1 MSIIDYIF
9 FFFQNR
15 GRSLSMREVRS
26 EHLSKKLYVA
36 MSIIILSLCSL
47 SIPLMVKSYNDYIK
61 ANQALI
67 EIQALQAVAD
77 LANKIS
83 RERAP
88 ANKVM
93 SSNQQDFAK
102 HVLELKA
109 YRVNIDEQMRS
120 TQKIL
125 KKSGFSNLNLDLFS
139 QLEQALAQGRQQVD
153 QYAALPREQRNAE
166 KMDQAILKMF
176 TAWECSHDV
185 LKDVIAV
192 SEGKDT
198 AISNFYTQ
206 ILLLA
211 DLRDQ
216 AGRAASNVMAHVTFE
231 QPIPETN
238 LARSLQ
244 TRKQVMYLWELIDT
258 LQPERDK
265 TPEFKA
271 LHQAVYNEFL
281 AKGLLIVE
289 RLMNES
295 IYHRPYYLTGTQLTE
310 VIVDKFTT
318 VVDLQNYLLKY
329 SVEKATLEKRKAKN
343 VLLTTVSI
351 SLVSIIAALF
361 TMIYAQKRVFAP
373 LIQAREILLDL
384 SNSSMRSNDL
394 ESKDQSANVHSLF
407 TAIQQLKHTL
417 QQRDALEFRLK
428 NIAHLDSL
436 TGVANRYALNEYI
449 KLLENQPTQFSE
461 TCLMMMDIDYF
472 KQVNDVHGHLVGDQ
486 VIQFVAEKL
495 KDNIRTSDLL
505 VRYGGD
511 EFIVL
516 IENISM
522 ERALKIAEK
531 IRCEIYE
538 AASMDSTRSPDL
550 SVTISI
556 GVAIG
561 AASWTELLE
570 KADRALFQA
579 KEQGKNKVAS

>member
-1 MSIIDYIF
+1 
-9 FFFQNR
+9 
-15 GRSLSMREVRS
+15 MREIRS
-26 EHLSKKLYVA
+26 EYLSQKLYIA

-47 SIPLMVKSYNDYIK
+47 SIPLMVKSYRDYIK
-61 ANQALI
+61 TNQALT

-88 ANKVM
+88 ANKLM
-93 SSNQQDFAK
+93 SSNQQDFAQ
-102 HVLELKA
+102 HVLELKL
-109 YRVNIDEQMRS
+109 YRLTVDEQM
-120 TQKIL
+120 QKTLEIL
-125 KKSGFSNLNLDLFS
+125 KHSNLPNLDLSLFDR
-139 QLEQALAQGRQQVD
+139 LDEALTQGRQQVD
-153 QYAALPREQRNAE
+153 AYATLPREQRNAE
-166 KMDQAILKMF
+166 TMDQAILKMF
-176 TAWECSHDV
+176 SAWDRSHDV

-198 AISNFYTQ
+198 AVSNFYVQ

-216 AGRAASNVMAHVTFE
+216 AGRAASNVMAHVAFK

-265 TPEFKA
+265 TEEFKV

-310 VIVDKFTT
+310 AIVDKFST
-318 VVDLQNYLLKY
+318 VVELQNYLLKY
-329 SVEKATLEKRKAKN
+329 SVEKAIIEKHKAQN
-343 VLLTTVSI
+343 ILLTTVGI
-351 SLVSIIAALF
+351 SLISIFAALF
-361 TMIYAQKRVFAP
+361 TMIYARKRVFSP
-373 LIQAREILLDL
+373 LIQAREILFDL
-384 SNSSMRSNDL
+384 SHSSIRPNPMDT
-394 ESKDQSANVHSLF
+394 KDQPANVYSLF
-407 TAIQQLKHTL
+407 TAIQQLKQTL

-461 TCLMMMDIDYF
+461 TCLMVIDIDHF
-472 KQVNDVHGHLVGDQ
+472 KQVNDVYGHLMGDQ

-495 KDNIRTSDLL
+495 KENIRTSDLL

-516 IENISM
+516 IENVGM

-531 IRCEIYE
+531 IRSEIYE
-538 AASMDSTRSPDL
+538 AKSVDNVRCPDL
-550 SVTISI
+550 KVSISI

-561 AASWTELLE
+561 ATSWMALLE

>member
-1 MSIIDYIF
+1 
-9 FFFQNR
+9 
-15 GRSLSMREVRS
+15 MREIRS
-26 EHLSKKLYVA
+26 EYLSQKLYIA

-47 SIPLMVKSYNDYIK
+47 SIPLIVKSYRDYNK
-61 ANQALI
+61 TNQALT

-88 ANKVM
+88 ANKLM

-102 HVLELKA
+102 HVLELKL
-109 YRVNIDEQMRS
+109 YRLTVDEQMKK
-120 TQKIL
+120 TLEVL
-125 KKSGFSNLNLDLFS
+125 KHSNLPNLDLS
-139 QLEQALAQGRQQVD
+139 LVDRLDEALTQGRQQVD
-153 QYAALPREQRNAE
+153 AYAALPREQRNAE
-166 KMDQAILKMF
+166 TMDQAILKMF
-176 TAWECSHDV
+176 NAWDRSHDV

-198 AISNFYTQ
+198 AVSNFYVQ

-216 AGRAASNVMAHVTFE
+216 AGRAASNVMAHVAFK

-265 TPEFKA
+265 TEEFKV

-295 IYHRPYYLTGTQLTE
+295 IYHRPYYLTGTQLT
-310 VIVDKFTT
+310 VAIVDKFST
-318 VVDLQNYLLKY
+318 VVELQNYLLKY
-329 SVEKATLEKRKAKN
+329 SVEKAIIEKHKAQN
-343 VLLTTVSI
+343 ILLTTVGI
-351 SLVSIIAALF
+351 SLISIFAALF
-361 TMIYAQKRVFAP
+361 TMIYARKRVFSP
-373 LIQAREILLDL
+373 LIQAREILFDL
-384 SNSSMRSNDL
+384 SHSSIRPNPMDT
-394 ESKDQSANVHSLF
+394 KDQPANMYSLF
-407 TAIQQLKHTL
+407 TAIQQLKQTL

-461 TCLMMMDIDYF
+461 TCLMVIDIDHF
-472 KQVNDVHGHLVGDQ
+472 KQVNDVYGHLMGDQ

-495 KDNIRTSDLL
+495 KENIRTSDLL

-516 IENISM
+516 IENVGM

-531 IRCEIYE
+531 IRSEIYE
-538 AASMDSTRSPDL
+538 AKPLDNVRCPDL
-550 SVTISI
+550 KVSISI

-561 AASWTELLE
+561 ATSWMALLE

-579 KEQGKNKVAS
+579 KEQGKNKVVAYSVGEVNKSYYI

>member
-1 MSIIDYIF
+1 
-9 FFFQNR
+9 
-15 GRSLSMREVRS
+15 MREIRS
-26 EHLSKKLYVA
+26 EYLSQKLYIA

-47 SIPLMVKSYNDYIK
+47 SIPLMVKSYRDYIK
-61 ANQALI
+61 TNQALT

-88 ANKVM
+88 ANKLM

-102 HVLELKA
+102 HVLELKL
-109 YRVNIDEQMRS
+109 YRLTVDEQMKK
-120 TQKIL
+120 TLEVL
-125 KKSGFSNLNLDLFS
+125 KHSNLPNLDLSLFDR
-139 QLEQALAQGRQQVD
+139 LDEALTQGRQQVD
-153 QYAALPREQRNAE
+153 AYAALPREQRNAE
-166 KMDQAILKMF
+166 TMDQAILKMF
-176 TAWECSHDV
+176 NAWDRSHDV

-198 AISNFYTQ
+198 AVSNFYVQ

-216 AGRAASNVMAHVTFE
+216 AGRAASNVMAHVAFK

-244 TRKQVMYLWELIDT
+244 TRRQVMYLWELIDT

-265 TPEFKA
+265 TEEFKV

-310 VIVDKFTT
+310 AIVDKFST
-318 VVDLQNYLLKY
+318 VVELQNYLLKY
-329 SVEKATLEKRKAKN
+329 SVEKAIIEKHKAQN
-343 VLLTTVSI
+343 ILLTTVGI
-351 SLVSIIAALF
+351 SLISIFAALF
-361 TMIYAQKRVFAP
+361 TMIYARKRVFSP
-373 LIQAREILLDL
+373 LIQAREILFDL
-384 SNSSMRSNDL
+384 SHSSIRPNPMDT
-394 ESKDQSANVHSLF
+394 KDQPANVYSLF
-407 TAIQQLKHTL
+407 TAIQQLKQTL

-461 TCLMMMDIDYF
+461 TCLMVIDIDHF
-472 KQVNDVHGHLVGDQ
+472 KQVNDVYGHLMGDQ

-495 KDNIRTSDLL
+495 KENIRTSDLL

-516 IENISM
+516 IENVGM

-531 IRCEIYE
+531 IRSEIYE
-538 AASMDSTRSPDL
+538 AKSVDSVRCPDL
-550 SVTISI
+550 KVSISI

-561 AASWTELLE
+561 ATSWMALLE

>member
-1 MSIIDYIF
+1 
-9 FFFQNR
+9 
-15 GRSLSMREVRS
+15 MREIRS
-26 EHLSKKLYVA
+26 EYLSQKLYIA

-47 SIPLMVKSYNDYIK
+47 SIPLIVKSYRDYNK
-61 ANQALI
+61 TNQALT

-88 ANKVM
+88 ANKLM

-102 HVLELKA
+102 HVLELKL
-109 YRVNIDEQMRS
+109 YRLTVDEQMKK
-120 TQKIL
+120 TLEVL
-125 KKSGFSNLNLDLFS
+125 KHSNLPNLDLS
-139 QLEQALAQGRQQVD
+139 LVDRLNEALTQGRQQVD
-153 QYAALPREQRNAE
+153 AYAALPREQRNAE
-166 KMDQAILKMF
+166 TMDQAILKMF
-176 TAWECSHDV
+176 SAWDRSHVALTDV
-185 LKDVIAV
+185 SAV

-198 AISNFYTQ
+198 AVSNFYVQ

-216 AGRAASNVMAHVTFE
+216 AGRAASNVMAHVAFK

-244 TRKQVMYLWELIDT
+244 TRRQVMYLWELIDT
-258 LQPERDK
+258 LQPEPDK
-265 TPEFKA
+265 TEEFKV

-310 VIVDKFTT
+310 AIVDKFST
-318 VVDLQNYLLKY
+318 VVELQNYLLKY
-329 SVEKATLEKRKAKN
+329 SVEKAIIEKHKAQN
-343 VLLTTVSI
+343 ILLTTVGI
-351 SLVSIIAALF
+351 SLISIFAALF
-361 TMIYAQKRVFAP
+361 TMIYARKRVFGP
-373 LIQAREILLDL
+373 LIQAREILFDL
-384 SNSSMRSNDL
+384 SHSSLRPNPMDT
-394 ESKDQSANVHSLF
+394 KDQPANVYSLF
-407 TAIQQLKHTL
+407 TAIQQLKQTL

-461 TCLMMMDIDYF
+461 TCLMVIDIDHF
-472 KQVNDVHGHLVGDQ
+472 KQVNDVYGHLMGDQ

-495 KDNIRTSDLL
+495 KENIRTSDLL

-516 IENISM
+516 IENVGM

-531 IRCEIYE
+531 IRSEIYE
-538 AASMDSTRSPDL
+538 AKSVDNVRCPDL
-550 SVTISI
+550 KVSISI

-561 AASWTELLE
+561 ATSWMALLE

>member
-1 MSIIDYIF
+1 
-9 FFFQNR
+9 
-15 GRSLSMREVRS
+15 MREIRS
-26 EHLSKKLYVA
+26 EYLSQKLYIA

-47 SIPLMVKSYNDYIK
+47 SIPLMVKSYRDYIK
-61 ANQALI
+61 TNQALT

-88 ANKVM
+88 ANKLM
-93 SSNQQDFAK
+93 SSNQQDFAQ
-102 HVLELKA
+102 HVLELKL
-109 YRVNIDEQMRS
+109 YRLTVDEQM
-120 TQKIL
+120 QKTLEVL
-125 KKSGFSNLNLDLFS
+125 KHSNLPNLDLSLFDR
-139 QLEQALAQGRQQVD
+139 LDEALTQGRQQVD
-153 QYAALPREQRNAE
+153 AYAALPREQRNAE
-166 KMDQAILKMF
+166 TMDQAILKMF
-176 TAWECSHDV
+176 NAWDRSHDI

-198 AISNFYTQ
+198 AVSNFYVQ

-216 AGRAASNVMAHVTFE
+216 AGRAASNVMAHVAFK

-265 TPEFKA
+265 TEEFKV

-310 VIVDKFTT
+310 AIVDKFST
-318 VVDLQNYLLKY
+318 VVELQNYLLKY
-329 SVEKATLEKRKAKN
+329 SVEKAIIEKHKAQN
-343 VLLTTVSI
+343 ILLTTVGI
-351 SLVSIIAALF
+351 SLISIFAALF
-361 TMIYAQKRVFAP
+361 TMIYARKRVFSP
-373 LIQAREILLDL
+373 LIQAREILFDL
-384 SNSSMRSNDL
+384 SHSSLRPNPMDT
-394 ESKDQSANVHSLF
+394 KDQPANVYSLF
-407 TAIQQLKHTL
+407 TAIQQLKQTL

-461 TCLMMMDIDYF
+461 TCLMVIDIDHF
-472 KQVNDVHGHLVGDQ
+472 KQVNDVYGHLMGDQ

-495 KDNIRTSDLL
+495 KENIRTSDLL

-516 IENISM
+516 IENVGM

-531 IRCEIYE
+531 IRSEIYE
-538 AASMDSTRSPDL
+538 AKSVDNVRCPDL
-550 SVTISI
+550 KVSISI

-561 AASWTELLE
+561 ATSWMALLE

-579 KEQGKNKVAS
+579 KEQGKNKVVAYSVDEVNESYYI

>member
-1 MSIIDYIF
+1 
-9 FFFQNR
+9 
-15 GRSLSMREVRS
+15 MREIRS
-26 EHLSKKLYVA
+26 EYLSQKLYIA

-47 SIPLMVKSYNDYIK
+47 SIPLMVKSYRDYIK
-61 ANQALI
+61 TNQALT

-88 ANKVM
+88 ANKLM

-102 HVLELKA
+102 HVLELKL
-109 YRVNIDEQMRS
+109 YRLTVDEQMKK
-120 TQKIL
+120 TLEVL
-125 KKSGFSNLNLDLFS
+125 KHSNLPNLDLSLFDR
-139 QLEQALAQGRQQVD
+139 LDEALTQGRQQVD
-153 QYAALPREQRNAE
+153 AYAALPREQRNAE
-166 KMDQAILKMF
+166 TMDQAILKMF
-176 TAWECSHDV
+176 NAWEHSHDV
-185 LKDVIAV
+185 LKDVTAV

-198 AISNFYTQ
+198 AVSNFYVQ

-216 AGRAASNVMAHVTFE
+216 AGRAASNVMAHVAFK

-265 TPEFKA
+265 TEEFKV

-310 VIVDKFTT
+310 AIVDKFST
-318 VVDLQNYLLKY
+318 VVELQNYLLKY
-329 SVEKATLEKRKAKN
+329 SVEKAIIEKHKAQN
-343 VLLTTVSI
+343 ILLTTVGI
-351 SLVSIIAALF
+351 SLISIFAALF
-361 TMIYAQKRVFAP
+361 TMIYARKRVFSP
-373 LIQAREILLDL
+373 LIQAREILFDL
-384 SNSSMRSNDL
+384 SHSSIRPNPMDT
-394 ESKDQSANVHSLF
+394 KDQPANMYSLF
-407 TAIQQLKHTL
+407 TAIQQLKQTL

-461 TCLMMMDIDYF
+461 TCLMVIDIDHF
-472 KQVNDVHGHLVGDQ
+472 KQVNDVYGHLMGDQ
-486 VIQFVAEKL
+486 VIQFAAEKL
-495 KDNIRTSDLL
+495 KENIRTSDLL

-516 IENISM
+516 IENVGM

-531 IRCEIYE
+531 IRSEIYE
-538 AASMDSTRSPDL
+538 AKSVDNVRCPDL
-550 SVTISI
+550 KVSISI

-561 AASWTELLE
+561 ATSWMALLE

>member
-1 MSIIDYIF
+1 M
-9 FFFQNR
+9 
-15 GRSLSMREVRS
+15 
-26 EHLSKKLYVA
+26 
-36 MSIIILSLCSL
+36 CSL
-47 SIPLMVKSYNDYIK
+47 SIPLIVKSYRDYNK
-61 ANQALI
+61 TNQALT

-88 ANKVM
+88 ANKLM

-102 HVLELKA
+102 HVLELKL
-109 YRVNIDEQMRS
+109 YRLTVDEQM
-120 TQKIL
+120 QKTLEVL
-125 KKSGFSNLNLDLFS
+125 KHSNLPNLDLSLFDR
-139 QLEQALAQGRQQVD
+139 LDEALMQGRQQVD
-153 QYAALPREQRNAE
+153 AYAALPREQRNAE
-166 KMDQAILKMF
+166 TMDQAILKMF
-176 TAWECSHDV
+176 SAWDRSHDV

-198 AISNFYTQ
+198 AVSNFYVQ

-216 AGRAASNVMAHVTFE
+216 AGRAASNVMAHVAFK

-238 LARSLQ
+238 LALSLQ

-265 TPEFKA
+265 TEEFKV

-281 AKGLLIVE
+281 AKGLLIIE

-310 VIVDKFTT
+310 AIVDKFST
-318 VVDLQNYLLKY
+318 VVELQNYLLKY
-329 SVEKATLEKRKAKN
+329 SVEKAIIEKHKAQN
-343 VLLTTVSI
+343 ILLTTVGI
-351 SLVSIIAALF
+351 SLISIFAALF
-361 TMIYAQKRVFAP
+361 TMIYARKRVFSP
-373 LIQAREILLDL
+373 LIQAREILFDL
-384 SNSSMRSNDL
+384 SHSSIRPNPMDT
-394 ESKDQSANVHSLF
+394 KDQPANVYSLF
-407 TAIQQLKHTL
+407 TAIQQLKQTL

-461 TCLMMMDIDYF
+461 TCLMVIDIDHF
-472 KQVNDVHGHLVGDQ
+472 KQVNDVYGHLMGDQ

-495 KDNIRTSDLL
+495 KENIRTSDLL

-516 IENISM
+516 IENVGM

-531 IRCEIYE
+531 IRSEIYE
-538 AASMDSTRSPDL
+538 AKSVDNVRCPDL
-550 SVTISI
+550 KVSISI

-561 AASWTELLE
+561 ATSWMALLE

>member
-1 MSIIDYIF
+1 
-9 FFFQNR
+9 
-15 GRSLSMREVRS
+15 MREIRS
-26 EHLSKKLYVA
+26 EYLSQKLYIA

-47 SIPLMVKSYNDYIK
+47 SIPLIVKSYRDYNK
-61 ANQALI
+61 TNQALT

-88 ANKVM
+88 ANKLM

-102 HVLELKA
+102 HVLELKL
-109 YRVNIDEQMRS
+109 YRLTVDEQMKK
-120 TQKIL
+120 TLEVL
-125 KKSGFSNLNLDLFS
+125 KHSNLPNLDLS
-139 QLEQALAQGRQQVD
+139 LVDRLDEALTQGRQQVD
-153 QYAALPREQRNAE
+153 AYAALPREQRNAE
-166 KMDQAILKMF
+166 TMDQAILKMF
-176 TAWECSHDV
+176 SAWDRSHDV

-198 AISNFYTQ
+198 AVSNFYVQ

-216 AGRAASNVMAHVTFE
+216 AGRAASNVMAHVAFK

-265 TPEFKA
+265 TEEFKV

-310 VIVDKFTT
+310 AIVDKFST
-318 VVDLQNYLLKY
+318 VVELQNYLLKY
-329 SVEKATLEKRKAKN
+329 SVEKAIIEKHKAQN
-343 VLLTTVSI
+343 ILLTTVGI
-351 SLVSIIAALF
+351 SLISIFAALF
-361 TMIYAQKRVFAP
+361 TMIYARKRVFSP
-373 LIQAREILLDL
+373 LIQAREILFDL
-384 SNSSMRSNDL
+384 SHSSLRPNPMDT
-394 ESKDQSANVHSLF
+394 KDQPANVYSLF
-407 TAIQQLKHTL
+407 AAIQQLKQTL

-461 TCLMMMDIDYF
+461 TCLMVIDIDHF
-472 KQVNDVHGHLVGDQ
+472 KQVNDVYGHLMGDQ

-495 KDNIRTSDLL
+495 KENIRTSDLL

>member
-1 MSIIDYIF
+1 
-9 FFFQNR
+9 
-15 GRSLSMREVRS
+15 MREIRS
-26 EHLSKKLYVA
+26 EYLSQKLYIA

-47 SIPLMVKSYNDYIK
+47 SIPLIVKSYRDYNK
-61 ANQALI
+61 TNQALT

-88 ANKVM
+88 ANKLM

-102 HVLELKA
+102 HVLELKL
-109 YRVNIDEQMRS
+109 YRLTVDEQMKK
-120 TQKIL
+120 TLEVL
-125 KKSGFSNLNLDLFS
+125 KHSNLPNLDLS
-139 QLEQALAQGRQQVD
+139 LVDRLDEALTQGRQQVD
-153 QYAALPREQRNAE
+153 AYAALPREQRNAE
-166 KMDQAILKMF
+166 TMDQAILKMF
-176 TAWECSHDV
+176 NAWDRSHDV

-198 AISNFYTQ
+198 AVSNFYVQ

-216 AGRAASNVMAHVTFE
+216 AGRAASNVMAHVAFK

-244 TRKQVMYLWELIDT
+244 TRRQVMYLWELIDT
-258 LQPERDK
+258 LQPEPDK
-265 TPEFKA
+265 TEEFKV

-310 VIVDKFTT
+310 AIVDKFST
-318 VVDLQNYLLKY
+318 VVELQNYLLKY
-329 SVEKATLEKRKAKN
+329 SVEKAIIEKHKAQN
-343 VLLTTVSI
+343 ILLTTVGI
-351 SLVSIIAALF
+351 SLISIFAALF
-361 TMIYAQKRVFAP
+361 TMIYARKRVFGP
-373 LIQAREILLDL
+373 LIQAREILFDL
-384 SNSSMRSNDL
+384 SHSSLRPNPMDT
-394 ESKDQSANVHSLF
+394 KDQPANMYSLF
-407 TAIQQLKHTL
+407 TAIQQLKQTL

-461 TCLMMMDIDYF
+461 TCLMVIDIDHF
-472 KQVNDVHGHLVGDQ
+472 KQVNDVYGHLMGDQ

-495 KDNIRTSDLL
+495 KENIRTSDLL

-516 IENISM
+516 IENVGM

-531 IRCEIYE
+531 IRAEIYE
-538 AASMDSTRSPDL
+538 AKSVDNVRCPDL
-550 SVTISI
+550 KVSISI

-561 AASWTELLE
+561 ATSWMALLE

>member
-1 MSIIDYIF
+1 
-9 FFFQNR
+9 
-15 GRSLSMREVRS
+15 MREIRS
-26 EHLSKKLYVA
+26 EYLSQKLYIA

-47 SIPLMVKSYNDYIK
+47 SIPLIVKSYRDYNK
-61 ANQALI
+61 TNQALT

-88 ANKVM
+88 ANKLM

-102 HVLELKA
+102 HVLELKL
-109 YRVNIDEQMRS
+109 YRLTVDEQMKK
-120 TQKIL
+120 TLEVL
-125 KKSGFSNLNLDLFS
+125 KHSNLPNLDLSLFDR
-139 QLEQALAQGRQQVD
+139 LDEALMQGRQQVD
-153 QYAALPREQRNAE
+153 AYAALPREQRNAE
-166 KMDQAILKMF
+166 KMDQAILEMF
-176 TAWECSHDV
+176 NAWEHSHDV

-198 AISNFYTQ
+198 AVSNFYVQ

-216 AGRAASNVMAHVTFE
+216 AGRAASNVMAHVAFK

-265 TPEFKA
+265 TEEFKV

-310 VIVDKFTT
+310 AIVDKFST
-318 VVDLQNYLLKY
+318 VVELQNYLLKY
-329 SVEKATLEKRKAKN
+329 SVEKAIIEKHKAQN
-343 VLLTTVSI
+343 ILLTTVGI
-351 SLVSIIAALF
+351 SLISIFAALF
-361 TMIYAQKRVFAP
+361 TMIYARKRVFSP
-373 LIQAREILLDL
+373 LIQAREILFDL
-384 SNSSMRSNDL
+384 SHSSIRPNPMDT
-394 ESKDQSANVHSLF
+394 KDQPANVYSLF
-407 TAIQQLKHTL
+407 TAIQQLKQTL

-461 TCLMMMDIDYF
+461 TCLMVIDIDHF
-472 KQVNDVHGHLVGDQ
+472 KQVNDVYGHLMGDQ

-495 KDNIRTSDLL
+495 KENIRTSDLL

-516 IENISM
+516 IENVGM

-531 IRCEIYE
+531 IRSEIYE
-538 AASMDSTRSPDL
+538 AKSVDNVRCPDL
-550 SVTISI
+550 KVSISI

-561 AASWTELLE
+561 ATSWMALLE

>member
-1 MSIIDYIF
+1 
-9 FFFQNR
+9 
-15 GRSLSMREVRS
+15 MREIRS
-26 EHLSKKLYVA
+26 EYLSQKLYIA

-47 SIPLMVKSYNDYIK
+47 SIPLIVKSYRDYNK
-61 ANQALI
+61 TNQALI

-88 ANKVM
+88 ANKLM

-102 HVLELKA
+102 HVLELKL
-109 YRVNIDEQMRS
+109 YRLTVDEQI
-120 TQKIL
+120 QKTLAVL
-125 KKSGFSNLNLDLFS
+125 KHSNLPNLDLSLFDR
-139 QLEQALAQGRQQVD
+139 LDEALKQGRQQVD
-153 QYAALPREQRNAE
+153 AYAALPREQRNAE
-166 KMDQAILKMF
+166 TMDQAILKMF
-176 TAWECSHDV
+176 NAWDRSHDV

-198 AISNFYTQ
+198 AVSNFYVQ

-216 AGRAASNVMAHVTFE
+216 AGRAASNVMAHVAFK

-265 TPEFKA
+265 TEEFKV

-310 VIVDKFTT
+310 AIVDKFST
-318 VVDLQNYLLKY
+318 VVELQNYLLKY
-329 SVEKATLEKRKAKN
+329 SVEKAIIEKHKAQN
-343 VLLTTVSI
+343 ILLTTVGI
-351 SLVSIIAALF
+351 SLISIFAALF
-361 TMIYAQKRVFAP
+361 TMIYARKRVFGP
-373 LIQAREILLDL
+373 LIQAREILFDL
-384 SNSSMRSNDL
+384 SHSSLRPNPMDT
-394 ESKDQSANVHSLF
+394 KDQSANMYSLF
-407 TAIQQLKHTL
+407 TAIQQLKQTL

-461 TCLMMMDIDYF
+461 TCLMVIDIDHF
-472 KQVNDVHGHLVGDQ
+472 KQVNDVYGHLMGDQ

-495 KDNIRTSDLL
+495 KENIRTSDLL

-516 IENISM
+516 IENVGM

-531 IRCEIYE
+531 IRSEIYE
-538 AASMDSTRSPDL
+538 AKSVDNVRCPDL
-550 SVTISI
+550 KVSISI

-561 AASWTELLE
+561 ATSWMALLE

>member
-1 MSIIDYIF
+1 
-9 FFFQNR
+9 
-15 GRSLSMREVRS
+15 MREIRS
-26 EHLSKKLYVA
+26 EYLSQKLYIA

-47 SIPLMVKSYNDYIK
+47 SIPLIVKSYRDYNK
-61 ANQALI
+61 TNQALT

-88 ANKVM
+88 ANKLM

-102 HVLELKA
+102 HVLELKL
-109 YRVNIDEQMRS
+109 YRLTVDEQMKK
-120 TQKIL
+120 TLEVL
-125 KKSGFSNLNLDLFS
+125 KHSNLPNLDLSLFDR
-139 QLEQALAQGRQQVD
+139 LDEALMQGRQQVD
-153 QYAALPREQRNAE
+153 AYAALPREQRNAE
-166 KMDQAILKMF
+166 KMDQAILEMF
-176 TAWECSHDV
+176 NAWEHSHDV

-198 AISNFYTQ
+198 AVSNFYVQ

-216 AGRAASNVMAHVTFE
+216 AGRAASNVMAHVAFK

-265 TPEFKA
+265 TEEFKV

-295 IYHRPYYLTGTQLTE
+295 IYHRPYYLTGTQLT
-310 VIVDKFTT
+310 VAIVDKFST
-318 VVDLQNYLLKY
+318 VVELQNYLLKY
-329 SVEKATLEKRKAKN
+329 SVEKAIIEKHKAQN
-343 VLLTTVSI
+343 ILLTTVGI
-351 SLVSIIAALF
+351 SLISIFAALF
-361 TMIYAQKRVFAP
+361 TMIYARKRVFSP
-373 LIQAREILLDL
+373 LIQAREILFDL
-384 SNSSMRSNDL
+384 SHSSIRPNPMDT
-394 ESKDQSANVHSLF
+394 KDQPANMYSLF
-407 TAIQQLKHTL
+407 TAIQQLKQTL

-461 TCLMMMDIDYF
+461 TCLMVIDIDHF
-472 KQVNDVHGHLVGDQ
+472 KQVNDIYGHLMGDQ

-495 KDNIRTSDLL
+495 KENIRTSDLL

-516 IENISM
+516 IENIGM

-538 AASMDSTRSPDL
+538 AKSVDSVRCPDL
-550 SVTISI
+550 KVSISI

-561 AASWTELLE
+561 ATSWMALLE

>member
-1 MSIIDYIF
+1 
-9 FFFQNR
+9 
-15 GRSLSMREVRS
+15 MREIRS
-26 EHLSKKLYVA
+26 EYLSQKLYIA

-47 SIPLMVKSYNDYIK
+47 SIPLIVKSYRDYNK
-61 ANQALI
+61 TNQALT

-88 ANKVM
+88 ANKLM

-102 HVLELKA
+102 HVLELKL
-109 YRVNIDEQMRS
+109 YRLTVDEQMKK
-120 TQKIL
+120 TLEVL
-125 KKSGFSNLNLDLFS
+125 KHSNLPNLDLS
-139 QLEQALAQGRQQVD
+139 LVDRLDEALTQGRQQVD
-153 QYAALPREQRNAE
+153 AYAALPREQRNAE
-166 KMDQAILKMF
+166 TMDQAILKMF
-176 TAWECSHDV
+176 NAWDRSHDV

-198 AISNFYTQ
+198 AVSNFYVQ

-216 AGRAASNVMAHVTFE
+216 AGRAASNVMAHVAFK

-265 TPEFKA
+265 TEEFKV

-310 VIVDKFTT
+310 AIVDKFST
-318 VVDLQNYLLKY
+318 VVELQNYLLKY
-329 SVEKATLEKRKAKN
+329 SVEKAIIEKHKAQN
-343 VLLTTVSI
+343 ILLTTVGI
-351 SLVSIIAALF
+351 SLISIFAALF
-361 TMIYAQKRVFAP
+361 TMIYARKRVFSP
-373 LIQAREILLDL
+373 LIQAREILFDL
-384 SNSSMRSNDL
+384 SHSSIRPNPMDT
-394 ESKDQSANVHSLF
+394 KDQPANMYSLF
-407 TAIQQLKHTL
+407 TAIQQLKQTL

-461 TCLMMMDIDYF
+461 TCLMVIDIDHF
-472 KQVNDVHGHLVGDQ
+472 KQVNDLYGHLMGDQ

-495 KDNIRTSDLL
+495 KENIRTSDLL

-516 IENISM
+516 IENVGM

-531 IRCEIYE
+531 IRSEIYE
-538 AASMDSTRSPDL
+538 AKSVDNVRCPDL
-550 SVTISI
+550 KVSISI

-561 AASWTELLE
+561 ATSWMALLE

>member
-1 MSIIDYIF
+1 
-9 FFFQNR
+9 
-15 GRSLSMREVRS
+15 MREIRS
-26 EHLSKKLYVA
+26 EYLSQKLYIA

-47 SIPLMVKSYNDYIK
+47 SIPLIVKSYRDYNK
-61 ANQALI
+61 TNQALT

-88 ANKVM
+88 ANKLM

-102 HVLELKA
+102 HVLELKL
-109 YRVNIDEQMRS
+109 YRLTVDEQMKK
-120 TQKIL
+120 TLEVL
-125 KKSGFSNLNLDLFS
+125 KHSNLPNLDLS
-139 QLEQALAQGRQQVD
+139 LVDRLDEALTQGRQQVD
-153 QYAALPREQRNAE
+153 AYAALPREQRNAE
-166 KMDQAILKMF
+166 TMDQAILKMF
-176 TAWECSHDV
+176 NAWDRSHDV

-198 AISNFYTQ
+198 AVSNFYVQ

-216 AGRAASNVMAHVTFE
+216 AGRAASNVMAHVAFK

-265 TPEFKA
+265 TEEFKV

-310 VIVDKFTT
+310 AIVDKFST
-318 VVDLQNYLLKY
+318 VVELQNYLLKY
-329 SVEKATLEKRKAKN
+329 SVEKAIIEKHKAQN
-343 VLLTTVSI
+343 ILLTTVGI
-351 SLVSIIAALF
+351 SLISIFAALF
-361 TMIYAQKRVFAP
+361 TMIYARKRVFSP
-373 LIQAREILLDL
+373 LIQAREILFDL
-384 SNSSMRSNDL
+384 SHSSLRPNPMDT
-394 ESKDQSANVHSLF
+394 KDQPANMYSLF
-407 TAIQQLKHTL
+407 TAIQQLKQTL

-461 TCLMMMDIDYF
+461 TCLMVIDIDHF
-472 KQVNDVHGHLVGDQ
+472 KQVNDVYGHLMGDQ

-495 KDNIRTSDLL
+495 KENIRTSDLL

-516 IENISM
+516 IENVGM

-531 IRCEIYE
+531 IRSEIYE
-538 AASMDSTRSPDL
+538 AKSVDNVRCPDL
-550 SVTISI
+550 KVSISI

-561 AASWTELLE
+561 ATSWMALLE

-579 KEQGKNKVAS
+579 KEQGKNKVVAYSVDEVNESYYI

>member
-1 MSIIDYIF
+1 MG
-9 FFFQNR
+9 R
-15 GRSLSMREVRS
+15 GRNMRKIRS
-26 EHLSKKLYVA
+26 EYLSQKLYIA

-88 ANKVM
+88 ANKLM

-102 HVLELKA
+102 HVLELKL
-109 YRVNIDEQMRS
+109 YRLTVDEQMKK
-120 TQKIL
+120 TLEVL
-125 KKSGFSNLNLDLFS
+125 KHSNLPNLDLS
-139 QLEQALAQGRQQVD
+139 LVDRLDEALTQGRQQVD
-153 QYAALPREQRNAE
+153 AYAALPREQRNAE
-166 KMDQAILKMF
+166 TMDQAILKMF
-176 TAWECSHDV
+176 NAWDRSHDV

-198 AISNFYTQ
+198 AVSNFYVQ

-216 AGRAASNVMAHVTFE
+216 AGRAASNVMAHVAFK

-265 TPEFKA
+265 TEEFKV

-295 IYHRPYYLTGTQLTE
+295 IYHRPYYLTGTQLT
-310 VIVDKFTT
+310 VAIVDKFST
-318 VVDLQNYLLKY
+318 VVELQNYLLKY
-329 SVEKATLEKRKAKN
+329 SVEKAIIEKHKAQN
-343 VLLTTVSI
+343 ILLTTVGI
-351 SLVSIIAALF
+351 SLISIFAALF
-361 TMIYAQKRVFAP
+361 TMIYARKRVFSP
-373 LIQAREILLDL
+373 LIQAREILFDL
-384 SNSSMRSNDL
+384 SHSSIRPNPMDT
-394 ESKDQSANVHSLF
+394 KDQPANMYSLF
-407 TAIQQLKHTL
+407 TAIQQLKQTL

-461 TCLMMMDIDYF
+461 TCLMVIDIDHF
-472 KQVNDVHGHLVGDQ
+472 KQVNDVYGHLMGDQ

-495 KDNIRTSDLL
+495 KENIRTSDLL

-516 IENISM
+516 IENVGM

-531 IRCEIYE
+531 IRAEIYE
-538 AASMDSTRSPDL
+538 AKSVDNLRCPDL
-550 SVTISI
+550 KVSISISISI

-561 AASWTELLE
+561 ATSWMALLE

>member
-1 MSIIDYIF
+1 
-9 FFFQNR
+9 
-15 GRSLSMREVRS
+15 MREIRS
-26 EHLSKKLYVA
+26 EYLSQKLYIA

-47 SIPLMVKSYNDYIK
+47 SIPLIVKSYRDYNK
-61 ANQALI
+61 TNQALT

-88 ANKVM
+88 ANKLM

-102 HVLELKA
+102 HVLELKL
-109 YRVNIDEQMRS
+109 YRLTVDEQMKK
-120 TQKIL
+120 TLEVL
-125 KKSGFSNLNLDLFS
+125 KHSNLPNLDLS
-139 QLEQALAQGRQQVD
+139 LVDRLDEALTQGRQQVD
-153 QYAALPREQRNAE
+153 AYAALLREQRNAE
-166 KMDQAILKMF
+166 NMDQAILKMF
-176 TAWECSHDV
+176 SAWDRSHDV

-198 AISNFYTQ
+198 AVSNFYVQ

-216 AGRAASNVMAHVTFE
+216 AGRAASNVMAHVAFK

-265 TPEFKA
+265 TEEFKV

-310 VIVDKFTT
+310 AIVDKFST
-318 VVDLQNYLLKY
+318 VVELQNYLLKY
-329 SVEKATLEKRKAKN
+329 SVEKAIIEKHKAQN
-343 VLLTTVSI
+343 ILLTTVGI
-351 SLVSIIAALF
+351 SLISIFAALF
-361 TMIYAQKRVFAP
+361 TMIYARKRVFSP
-373 LIQAREILLDL
+373 LIQAREILFDL
-384 SNSSMRSNDL
+384 SHSSIRPNPMDT
-394 ESKDQSANVHSLF
+394 KDQPANMYSLF
-407 TAIQQLKHTL
+407 TAIQQLKQTL

-436 TGVANRYALNEYI
+436 TRVANRYALNEYI

-461 TCLMMMDIDYF
+461 TCLMVIDIDHF
-472 KQVNDVHGHLVGDQ
+472 KQVNDVYGHLMGDQ

-495 KDNIRTSDLL
+495 KENIRTSDLL

-516 IENISM
+516 IENVGM

-531 IRCEIYE
+531 IRSEIYE
-538 AASMDSTRSPDL
+538 AKSVDSVRCPDL
-550 SVTISI
+550 KVSISI

-561 AASWTELLE
+561 ATSWMALIE

-579 KEQGKNKVAS
+579 KEQGKNKVVAYSVDEVNESYYI

>member
-1 MSIIDYIF
+1 
-9 FFFQNR
+9 
-15 GRSLSMREVRS
+15 MREIRS
-26 EHLSKKLYVA
+26 EYLSQKLYIA

-47 SIPLMVKSYNDYIK
+47 SIPLIVKSYRDYIK
-61 ANQALI
+61 TNQALT

-88 ANKVM
+88 ANKLM

-102 HVLELKA
+102 HVLELKL
-109 YRVNIDEQMRS
+109 YRLTVDEQMKK
-120 TQKIL
+120 TLEVL
-125 KKSGFSNLNLDLFS
+125 KHSNLPSLDLSLFDR
-139 QLEQALAQGRQQVD
+139 LDEALTQGRQQVD
-153 QYAALPREQRNAE
+153 AYAALPREQRNAE
-166 KMDQAILKMF
+166 TMDQAILKMF
-176 TAWECSHDV
+176 SAWDRSHDV

-198 AISNFYTQ
+198 AVSNFYVQ

-216 AGRAASNVMAHVTFE
+216 AGRAASNVMAHVAFK

-265 TPEFKA
+265 TEEFKV

-310 VIVDKFTT
+310 AIVDKFST
-318 VVDLQNYLLKY
+318 VVELQNYLLKY
-329 SVEKATLEKRKAKN
+329 SVEKAIIEKHKAQN
-343 VLLTTVSI
+343 ILLTTVGI
-351 SLVSIIAALF
+351 SLISIFAALF
-361 TMIYAQKRVFAP
+361 TMIYARKRVFSP
-373 LIQAREILLDL
+373 LIQAREILFDL
-384 SNSSMRSNDL
+384 SHSSIRPNPMDT
-394 ESKDQSANVHSLF
+394 KDQPANVYSLF
-407 TAIQQLKHTL
+407 TAIQQLKQTL

-461 TCLMMMDIDYF
+461 TCLMVIDIDHF
-472 KQVNDVHGHLVGDQ
+472 KQVNDVYGHLMGDQ

-495 KDNIRTSDLL
+495 KENIRTSDLL

-516 IENISM
+516 IENVGM

-531 IRCEIYE
+531 IRSEIYE
-538 AASMDSTRSPDL
+538 AKSVDNVRCPDL
-550 SVTISI
+550 KVSISI

-561 AASWTELLE
+561 ATSWMALLE

>member
-1 MSIIDYIF
+1 
-9 FFFQNR
+9 
-15 GRSLSMREVRS
+15 MREIRS
-26 EHLSKKLYVA
+26 EYLSQKLYIA

-47 SIPLMVKSYNDYIK
+47 SIPLMVKSYRDYIK
-61 ANQALI
+61 TNQALT

-88 ANKVM
+88 ANKLM

-102 HVLELKA
+102 HVLELKL
-109 YRVNIDEQMRS
+109 YRLTVDEQM
-120 TQKIL
+120 QKTLEVL
-125 KKSGFSNLNLDLFS
+125 KHSNLPNSDLSLFDRLD
-139 QLEQALAQGRQQVD
+139 EALTQGRQQVD
-153 QYAALPREQRNAE
+153 AYAALPREQRNAE
-166 KMDQAILKMF
+166 TMDQAILKMF
-176 TAWECSHDV
+176 SAWDRSHDV

-198 AISNFYTQ
+198 AVSNFYVQ

-216 AGRAASNVMAHVTFE
+216 AGRAASNVMAHVAFK

-258 LQPERDK
+258 LQPEGDK
-265 TPEFKA
+265 TEEFKV

-310 VIVDKFTT
+310 AIVDKFST
-318 VVDLQNYLLKY
+318 VVELQNYLLKY
-329 SVEKATLEKRKAKN
+329 SVEKAIIEKHKAQN
-343 VLLTTVSI
+343 ILLTTVGI
-351 SLVSIIAALF
+351 SLISIFAALF
-361 TMIYAQKRVFAP
+361 TMIYARKRVFSP
-373 LIQAREILLDL
+373 LIQAREILFDL
-384 SNSSMRSNDL
+384 SHSSIRPNPMDT
-394 ESKDQSANVHSLF
+394 KDQPANMYSLF
-407 TAIQQLKHTL
+407 TAIQQLKQTL

-461 TCLMMMDIDYF
+461 TCLMVIDIDHF
-472 KQVNDVHGHLVGDQ
+472 KQVNDVYGHLMGDQ

-495 KDNIRTSDLL
+495 KENIRTSDLL

-516 IENISM
+516 IENVGM

-531 IRCEIYE
+531 IRSEIYE
-538 AASMDSTRSPDL
+538 AKPVDNVRCPDL
-550 SVTISI
+550 KVSISI

-561 AASWTELLE
+561 ATNWMALLE
-570 KADRALFQA
+570 KADRVLFQA

>member
-1 MSIIDYIF
+1 
-9 FFFQNR
+9 
-15 GRSLSMREVRS
+15 MREIRS
-26 EHLSKKLYVA
+26 EYLSQKLYIA

-47 SIPLMVKSYNDYIK
+47 SIPLIVKSYRDYNK
-61 ANQALI
+61 TNQALI

-88 ANKVM
+88 ANKLM

-102 HVLELKA
+102 HVLELKL
-109 YRVNIDEQMRS
+109 YRLTVDEQMKK
-120 TQKIL
+120 TLEVL
-125 KKSGFSNLNLDLFS
+125 KHSNLPNLDLS
-139 QLEQALAQGRQQVD
+139 LVDRLDEALTQGRQQVD
-153 QYAALPREQRNAE
+153 AYAALPREQRNAE
-166 KMDQAILKMF
+166 TMDQAILKMF
-176 TAWECSHDV
+176 SAWDLSHDV

-198 AISNFYTQ
+198 AVSNFYVQ

-216 AGRAASNVMAHVTFE
+216 AGRAASNVMAHVAFK

-265 TPEFKA
+265 TEEFKV

-310 VIVDKFTT
+310 AIVDKFST
-318 VVDLQNYLLKY
+318 VVELQNYLLKY
-329 SVEKATLEKRKAKN
+329 SVEKAIIEKHKAQN
-343 VLLTTVSI
+343 ILLTTVGI
-351 SLVSIIAALF
+351 SLISIFAALF
-361 TMIYAQKRVFAP
+361 TMIYARKRVFSP
-373 LIQAREILLDL
+373 LIQAREILFDL
-384 SNSSMRSNDL
+384 SHSSLRPNPMDT
-394 ESKDQSANVHSLF
+394 KDQPANVYSLF
-407 TAIQQLKHTL
+407 AAIQQLKQTL

-461 TCLMMMDIDYF
+461 TCLMVIDIDHF
-472 KQVNDVHGHLVGDQ
+472 KQVNDVYGHLMGDQ

-495 KDNIRTSDLL
+495 KENIRTSDLL

-516 IENISM
+516 IENVGM

-531 IRCEIYE
+531 IRSEIYE
-538 AASMDSTRSPDL
+538 AKSVDNVRCPDL
-550 SVTISI
+550 KVSISI

-561 AASWTELLE
+561 ATSWMALLE

>member
-1 MSIIDYIF
+1 
-9 FFFQNR
+9 
-15 GRSLSMREVRS
+15 MREIRS
-26 EHLSKKLYVA
+26 EYLSQKLYIA

-47 SIPLMVKSYNDYIK
+47 SIPLMVKSYRDYIK
-61 ANQALI
+61 TNQALT

-88 ANKVM
+88 ANKLM

-102 HVLELKA
+102 HVLELKL
-109 YRVNIDEQMRS
+109 YRLTVDEQMKK
-120 TQKIL
+120 TLEVL
-125 KKSGFSNLNLDLFS
+125 KHSNLPNLDLS
-139 QLEQALAQGRQQVD
+139 LVDRLDEALTQGRQQVD
-153 QYAALPREQRNAE
+153 AYAALPREQRNAE
-166 KMDQAILKMF
+166 TMDQAILKMF
-176 TAWECSHDV
+176 NAWDRSHDV

-198 AISNFYTQ
+198 AVSNFYVQ

-216 AGRAASNVMAHVTFE
+216 AGRAASNVMAHVAFK

-265 TPEFKA
+265 TEEFKV

-310 VIVDKFTT
+310 AIVDKFST
-318 VVDLQNYLLKY
+318 VVELQNYLLKY
-329 SVEKATLEKRKAKN
+329 SVEKAIIEKHKAQN
-343 VLLTTVSI
+343 ILLTTVGI
-351 SLVSIIAALF
+351 SLISIFAALF
-361 TMIYAQKRVFAP
+361 TMIYARKRVFSP
-373 LIQAREILLDL
+373 LIQAREILFDL
-384 SNSSMRSNDL
+384 SHSSIRPNPMDT
-394 ESKDQSANVHSLF
+394 KDQPANVYSLF
-407 TAIQQLKHTL
+407 TAIQQLKQTL

-461 TCLMMMDIDYF
+461 TCLMVIDIDHF
-472 KQVNDVHGHLVGDQ
+472 KQVNDVYGHLMGDQ

-495 KDNIRTSDLL
+495 KENIRTSDLL

-516 IENISM
+516 IENVGM

-531 IRCEIYE
+531 IRSEIYE
-538 AASMDSTRSPDL
+538 AKSVDHVRCPDL
-550 SVTISI
+550 KVSISI

-561 AASWTELLE
+561 ATTWMALLE

-579 KEQGKNKVAS
+579 KEQGKNKVVAYSVDEVNESYYI

>member
-1 MSIIDYIF
+1 
-9 FFFQNR
+9 
-15 GRSLSMREVRS
+15 MREIRS
-26 EHLSKKLYVA
+26 EYLSQKLYIA

-47 SIPLMVKSYNDYIK
+47 SIPLIVKSYRDYNK
-61 ANQALI
+61 TNQALT

-88 ANKVM
+88 ANKLM
-93 SSNQQDFAK
+93 SSNQQAFAK
-102 HVLELKA
+102 HVLELKL
-109 YRVNIDEQMRS
+109 YRLTVDEQMKK
-120 TQKIL
+120 TLEVL
-125 KKSGFSNLNLDLFS
+125 KHSNLPNLDLS
-139 QLEQALAQGRQQVD
+139 LVDRLDEALTQGRQQVD
-153 QYAALPREQRNAE
+153 AYAALPREQRNAE
-166 KMDQAILKMF
+166 TMDQAILKMF
-176 TAWECSHDV
+176 SAWDLSHDV

-198 AISNFYTQ
+198 AVSNFYVQ

-216 AGRAASNVMAHVTFE
+216 AGRAASNVMAHVAFK

-265 TPEFKA
+265 TEEFKV

-310 VIVDKFTT
+310 AIVDKFST
-318 VVDLQNYLLKY
+318 VVELQNYLLKY
-329 SVEKATLEKRKAKN
+329 SVEKAIIEKNKAQN
-343 VLLTTVSI
+343 ILLTTVGI
-351 SLVSIIAALF
+351 SLISIFAALF
-361 TMIYAQKRVFAP
+361 TMIYARKRVFGP
-373 LIQAREILLDL
+373 LIQAREILFDL
-384 SNSSMRSNDL
+384 SHSSLRPNPMDT
-394 ESKDQSANVHSLF
+394 KDQPANVYSLF
-407 TAIQQLKHTL
+407 TAIQQLKQTL

-461 TCLMMMDIDYF
+461 TCLMVIDIDHF
-472 KQVNDVHGHLVGDQ
+472 KQVNDVYGHLMGDQ

-495 KDNIRTSDLL
+495 KENIRTSDLL

-516 IENISM
+516 IENVGM

-531 IRCEIYE
+531 IRSEIYE
-538 AASMDSTRSPDL
+538 AKPLDNVRCPDL
-550 SVTISI
+550 KVSISI

-561 AASWTELLE
+561 ATSWMALLE

>member
-1 MSIIDYIF
+1 
-9 FFFQNR
+9 
-15 GRSLSMREVRS
+15 MREIRS
-26 EHLSKKLYVA
+26 EYLSQKLYIA

-47 SIPLMVKSYNDYIK
+47 SIPLIVKSYRDYNK
-61 ANQALI
+61 TNQALT

-88 ANKVM
+88 ANKLM
-93 SSNQQDFAK
+93 SSNQQAFAK
-102 HVLELKA
+102 HVLELKL
-109 YRVNIDEQMRS
+109 YRLTVDEQMKK
-120 TQKIL
+120 TLEVL
-125 KKSGFSNLNLDLFS
+125 KHSNLPNLDLS
-139 QLEQALAQGRQQVD
+139 LVDRLYEALTQGRQQVD
-153 QYAALPREQRNAE
+153 AYAALPREQRNAE
-166 KMDQAILKMF
+166 TMDQAILKMF
-176 TAWECSHDV
+176 SAWDRSHDV

-198 AISNFYTQ
+198 AVSNFYVQ

-216 AGRAASNVMAHVTFE
+216 AGRAASNVMAHVAFK

-244 TRKQVMYLWELIDT
+244 TRRQVMYLWELIDT

-265 TPEFKA
+265 TEEFKV

-310 VIVDKFTT
+310 AIVYKFST
-318 VVDLQNYLLKY
+318 VVELQNYLLKY
-329 SVEKATLEKRKAKN
+329 SVEKAIIEKHKAQN
-343 VLLTTVSI
+343 ILLTTVGI
-351 SLVSIIAALF
+351 SLISIFAALF
-361 TMIYAQKRVFAP
+361 TMIYARKRVFSP
-373 LIQAREILLDL
+373 LIQAREILFDL
-384 SNSSMRSNDL
+384 SHSSIRPNPMDT
-394 ESKDQSANVHSLF
+394 KDQPANMYSLF
-407 TAIQQLKHTL
+407 TAIQQLKQTL

-461 TCLMMMDIDYF
+461 TCLMVIDIDHF
-472 KQVNDVHGHLVGDQ
+472 KQVNDVYGHLMGDQ

-495 KDNIRTSDLL
+495 KENIRTSDLL

-516 IENISM
+516 IENVGM

-531 IRCEIYE
+531 IRSEIYE
-538 AASMDSTRSPDL
+538 AKPLDNVRCPDL
-550 SVTISI
+550 KVSISI

-561 AASWTELLE
+561 ATSWMALLE

>member
-1 MSIIDYIF
+1 
-9 FFFQNR
+9 
-15 GRSLSMREVRS
+15 MREIRS
-26 EHLSKKLYVA
+26 EYLSQKLYIA

-47 SIPLMVKSYNDYIK
+47 SIPLMVKSYRDYIK
-61 ANQALI
+61 TNQALT

-88 ANKVM
+88 ANKLM

-102 HVLELKA
+102 HVLELKL
-109 YRVNIDEQMRS
+109 YRLTVDEQM
-120 TQKIL
+120 QKTLEVL
-125 KKSGFSNLNLDLFS
+125 KHSNLPNLDLSLFDR
-139 QLEQALAQGRQQVD
+139 LDEALTQGRQQVD
-153 QYAALPREQRNAE
+153 AYAALPREQRNAE
-166 KMDQAILKMF
+166 TMDQAILKMF
-176 TAWECSHDV
+176 SAWDRSHDV

-198 AISNFYTQ
+198 AVSNFYVQ

-216 AGRAASNVMAHVTFE
+216 AGRAASNVMAHVAFK

-265 TPEFKA
+265 TEEFKV

-310 VIVDKFTT
+310 AIVDKFST
-318 VVDLQNYLLKY
+318 VVELQNYLLKY
-329 SVEKATLEKRKAKN
+329 SVEKAIIEKHKAQN
-343 VLLTTVSI
+343 ILLTTVGI
-351 SLVSIIAALF
+351 SLISIFAALF
-361 TMIYAQKRVFAP
+361 TMIYARKRVFSP
-373 LIQAREILLDL
+373 LIQAREILFDL
-384 SNSSMRSNDL
+384 SHSSIRPNPMDT
-394 ESKDQSANVHSLF
+394 KDQPANMYSLF
-407 TAIQQLKHTL
+407 TAIQQLKQTL

-461 TCLMMMDIDYF
+461 TCLMVIDIDHF
-472 KQVNDVHGHLVGDQ
+472 KQVNDVYGHLMGDQ

-495 KDNIRTSDLL
+495 KENIRTSDLL

-516 IENISM
+516 IENVGM

-531 IRCEIYE
+531 IRSEIYE
-538 AASMDSTRSPDL
+538 AKPLDNVRCPDL
-550 SVTISI
+550 KVSISI

-561 AASWTELLE
+561 ATSWMALLE

-579 KEQGKNKVAS
+579 KEQGKNKVVAYSVGEVNESYYI

>member
-1 MSIIDYIF
+1 
-9 FFFQNR
+9 
-15 GRSLSMREVRS
+15 MREIRS
-26 EHLSKKLYVA
+26 EYLSQKLYFA

-47 SIPLMVKSYNDYIK
+47 SIPLIVKSYRDYIK
-61 ANQALI
+61 TNQALT

-88 ANKVM
+88 ANKLM

-102 HVLELKA
+102 HVLELKL
-109 YRVNIDEQMRS
+109 YRLTVDEQM
-120 TQKIL
+120 QKTLEVL
-125 KKSGFSNLNLDLFS
+125 KHSNLPNLDLSLFDR
-139 QLEQALAQGRQQVD
+139 LDEALMQGRQQVD
-153 QYAALPREQRNAE
+153 AYAALPREQRNAE
-166 KMDQAILKMF
+166 TMDQAILKMF
-176 TAWECSHDV
+176 SAWDRSHDV

-198 AISNFYTQ
+198 AVSNFYVQ

-216 AGRAASNVMAHVTFE
+216 AGRAASNVMAHVAFK

-265 TPEFKA
+265 TEEFKV

-310 VIVDKFTT
+310 AIVDKFST
-318 VVDLQNYLLKY
+318 VVELQNYLLKY
-329 SVEKATLEKRKAKN
+329 SVEKAIIEKHKAQN
-343 VLLTTVSI
+343 ILLTTVGI
-351 SLVSIIAALF
+351 SLISIFAALF
-361 TMIYAQKRVFAP
+361 TMIYARKRVFSP
-373 LIQAREILLDL
+373 LIQAREILFDL
-384 SNSSMRSNDL
+384 SHSSIRPNPMDT
-394 ESKDQSANVHSLF
+394 KDQPANMYSLF
-407 TAIQQLKHTL
+407 TAIQQLKQTL

-461 TCLMMMDIDYF
+461 TCLMVIDIDHF
-472 KQVNDVHGHLVGDQ
+472 KQVNDVYGHLMGDQ

-495 KDNIRTSDLL
+495 KENIRTSDLL

-516 IENISM
+516 IENVGM

-531 IRCEIYE
+531 IRSEIYE
-538 AASMDSTRSPDL
+538 AKSVDNVRCPDL
-550 SVTISI
+550 KVSISI

-561 AASWTELLE
+561 ATSWMALLE

>member
-1 MSIIDYIF
+1 
-9 FFFQNR
+9 
-15 GRSLSMREVRS
+15 MREIRS
-26 EHLSKKLYVA
+26 EYLSQKLYIA

-47 SIPLMVKSYNDYIK
+47 SIPLIVKSYRDYNK
-61 ANQALI
+61 TNQALT

-88 ANKVM
+88 ANKLM

-102 HVLELKA
+102 HVLELKL
-109 YRVNIDEQMRS
+109 YRLTVDEQMKK
-120 TQKIL
+120 TLEVL
-125 KKSGFSNLNLDLFS
+125 KHSNLPNLDLS
-139 QLEQALAQGRQQVD
+139 LVDRLDEALTQGRQQVD
-153 QYAALPREQRNAE
+153 AYAALPREQRNAE
-166 KMDQAILKMF
+166 TMDQAILKMF
-176 TAWECSHDV
+176 NAWDRSHDV

-198 AISNFYTQ
+198 AVSNFYVQ

-216 AGRAASNVMAHVTFE
+216 AGRAASNVMAHVAFK

-244 TRKQVMYLWELIDT
+244 TRRQVMYLWELIDT
-258 LQPERDK
+258 LQPEPDK
-265 TPEFKA
+265 TEEFKV

-310 VIVDKFTT
+310 AIVDKFST
-318 VVDLQNYLLKY
+318 VVELQNYLLKY
-329 SVEKATLEKRKAKN
+329 SVEKAIIEKHKAQN
-343 VLLTTVSI
+343 ILLTTVGI
-351 SLVSIIAALF
+351 SLISIFAALF
-361 TMIYAQKRVFAP
+361 TMIYARKRVFSP
-373 LIQAREILLDL
+373 LIQAREILFDL
-384 SNSSMRSNDL
+384 SHSSIRPNPMDT
-394 ESKDQSANVHSLF
+394 KDQPANVYSLF
-407 TAIQQLKHTL
+407 TAIQQLKQTL

-461 TCLMMMDIDYF
+461 TCLMVIDIDHF
-472 KQVNDVHGHLVGDQ
+472 KQVNDVYGHLMGDQ

-495 KDNIRTSDLL
+495 KENIRTSDLL

-516 IENISM
+516 IENFGM

-531 IRCEIYE
+531 IRSEIYE
-538 AASMDSTRSPDL
+538 AKSVDNVRCPDL
-550 SVTISI
+550 KVSISI

-561 AASWTELLE
+561 ATSWMALLE

>member
-1 MSIIDYIF
+1 
-9 FFFQNR
+9 
-15 GRSLSMREVRS
+15 MREIRS
-26 EHLSKKLYVA
+26 EYLSQKLYIA

-47 SIPLMVKSYNDYIK
+47 SIPLMVKSYRDYIK
-61 ANQALI
+61 TNQALT

-88 ANKVM
+88 ANKLM

-102 HVLELKA
+102 HVLELKL
-109 YRVNIDEQMRS
+109 YRLTVDEQM
-120 TQKIL
+120 QKTLDVL
-125 KKSGFSNLNLDLFS
+125 KHSNLPNLDLSLFDR
-139 QLEQALAQGRQQVD
+139 LDEALTQGRQQVD
-153 QYAALPREQRNAE
+153 AYAALPREQRNAE
-166 KMDQAILKMF
+166 TMDQAILKMF
-176 TAWECSHDV
+176 SAWDRSHDV

-198 AISNFYTQ
+198 AVSNFYVQ

-216 AGRAASNVMAHVTFE
+216 AGRAASNVMAHVAFK

-265 TPEFKA
+265 TEEFKV

-295 IYHRPYYLTGTQLTE
+295 IYYRPYYLTGTQLTE
-310 VIVDKFTT
+310 AIVDKFST
-318 VVDLQNYLLKY
+318 VVELQNYLLKY
-329 SVEKATLEKRKAKN
+329 SVEKAIIEKHKAQN
-343 VLLTTVSI
+343 ILLTTVGI
-351 SLVSIIAALF
+351 SLISIFAALF
-361 TMIYAQKRVFAP
+361 TMIYARKRVFSP
-373 LIQAREILLDL
+373 LIQAREILFDL
-384 SNSSMRSNDL
+384 SHSSIRPNPMDT
-394 ESKDQSANVHSLF
+394 KDQPANIYSLF
-407 TAIQQLKHTL
+407 TAIQQLKQTL

-461 TCLMMMDIDYF
+461 TCLMVIDIDHF
-472 KQVNDVHGHLVGDQ
+472 KQVNDIYGHLMGDQ
-486 VIQFVAEKL
+486 VIHFVAEKL
-495 KDNIRTSDLL
+495 KENIRTSDLL

-516 IENISM
+516 IENIGM

-538 AASMDSTRSPDL
+538 AKSVDSVRCPDL
-550 SVTISI
+550 KVSISI

-561 AASWTELLE
+561 ATSWMALLE

>member
-1 MSIIDYIF
+1 
-9 FFFQNR
+9 
-15 GRSLSMREVRS
+15 MREIRS
-26 EHLSKKLYVA
+26 EYLSQKLYIA

-47 SIPLMVKSYNDYIK
+47 SIPLIVKSYRDYNK
-61 ANQALI
+61 TNQALT

-88 ANKVM
+88 ANKLM

-102 HVLELKA
+102 HVLELKL
-109 YRVNIDEQMRS
+109 YRLTVDEQMKK
-120 TQKIL
+120 TLEVL
-125 KKSGFSNLNLDLFS
+125 KHSNLPNLDLS
-139 QLEQALAQGRQQVD
+139 LVDRLDEALTQGRQQVD
-153 QYAALPREQRNAE
+153 AYAALPREQRNAE
-166 KMDQAILKMF
+166 TMDQAILKMF
-176 TAWECSHDV
+176 NAWDRSHDV

-198 AISNFYTQ
+198 AISNVYTQ

-265 TPEFKA
+265 TEEFKV

-310 VIVDKFTT
+310 AIVDKFST
-318 VVDLQNYLLKY
+318 VVELQKYLLKY
-329 SVEKATLEKRKAKN
+329 SVEKAIIEKHKAQN
-343 VLLTTVSI
+343 ILLTTVGI
-351 SLVSIIAALF
+351 SLISIFAALF
-361 TMIYAQKRVFAP
+361 TMIYARKRVFSP
-373 LIQAREILLDL
+373 LIQAREILFDL
-384 SNSSMRSNDL
+384 SHSSIRPNPMDT
-394 ESKDQSANVHSLF
+394 KDQPANMYSLF
-407 TAIQQLKHTL
+407 TAIQQLKQTL

-461 TCLMMMDIDYF
+461 TCLMVIDIDHF
-472 KQVNDVHGHLVGDQ
+472 KQVNDVYGHLMGDQ

-495 KDNIRTSDLL
+495 KENIRTSDLL

-516 IENISM
+516 IENVGM

-531 IRCEIYE
+531 IRSEIYE
-538 AASMDSTRSPDL
+538 AKSVDNVRCPDL
-550 SVTISI
+550 KVSISI

-561 AASWTELLE
+561 ATSWMALLE

-579 KEQGKNKVAS
+579 KEQGKNKVVAYSVDEVNESYYI

>member
-1 MSIIDYIF
+1 
-9 FFFQNR
+9 
-15 GRSLSMREVRS
+15 MREIRS
-26 EHLSKKLYVA
+26 EYLSQKLYIA

-47 SIPLMVKSYNDYIK
+47 SIPLIVKSYRDYNK
-61 ANQALI
+61 TNQALT

-88 ANKVM
+88 ANKLM

-102 HVLELKA
+102 HVLELKL
-109 YRVNIDEQMRS
+109 YRLTVDEQMKK
-120 TQKIL
+120 TLEVL
-125 KKSGFSNLNLDLFS
+125 KHSNLPNLDLSLFDR
-139 QLEQALAQGRQQVD
+139 LDEALMQGRQQVD
-153 QYAALPREQRNAE
+153 AYAALPREQRNAE
-166 KMDQAILKMF
+166 KMDQAILEMF
-176 TAWECSHDV
+176 NAWEHSHDV

-198 AISNFYTQ
+198 AVSNFYVQ

-216 AGRAASNVMAHVTFE
+216 AGRAASNVMAHVAFK

-265 TPEFKA
+265 TEEFKV

-310 VIVDKFTT
+310 AIVDKFST
-318 VVDLQNYLLKY
+318 VVELQNYLLKY
-329 SVEKATLEKRKAKN
+329 SVEKAIIEKHKAQN
-343 VLLTTVSI
+343 ILLTTVGI
-351 SLVSIIAALF
+351 SLISIFAALF
-361 TMIYAQKRVFAP
+361 TMIYARKRVFSP
-373 LIQAREILLDL
+373 LIQAREILFDL
-384 SNSSMRSNDL
+384 SHSSIRPNPMDT
-394 ESKDQSANVHSLF
+394 KDQPANMYSLF
-407 TAIQQLKHTL
+407 TAIQQLKQTL

-461 TCLMMMDIDYF
+461 TCLMVIDIDHF
-472 KQVNDVHGHLVGDQ
+472 KQVNDVYGHLMGDQ

-495 KDNIRTSDLL
+495 KENIRTSDLL

-516 IENISM
+516 IENVGM

-531 IRCEIYE
+531 IRSEIYE
-538 AASMDSTRSPDL
+538 AKSVDNVRCPDL
-550 SVTISI
+550 KVSISISISI

-561 AASWTELLE
+561 ATSWMALLE

>member
-1 MSIIDYIF
+1 
-9 FFFQNR
+9 
-15 GRSLSMREVRS
+15 MREIRS
-26 EHLSKKLYVA
+26 EYLSQKLYIA

-47 SIPLMVKSYNDYIK
+47 SIPLMVKSYRDYIK
-61 ANQALI
+61 TNQALT

-88 ANKVM
+88 ANKLM
-93 SSNQQDFAK
+93 SSNQQDFAQ
-102 HVLELKA
+102 HVLELKL
-109 YRVNIDEQMRS
+109 YRLTVDEQM
-120 TQKIL
+120 QKTLEVL
-125 KKSGFSNLNLDLFS
+125 KHSNLPNLDLSLFDR
-139 QLEQALAQGRQQVD
+139 LDEALTQGRQQVD
-153 QYAALPREQRNAE
+153 AYAALPREQRNAE
-166 KMDQAILKMF
+166 TMDQAILKMF
-176 TAWECSHDV
+176 NAWDRSHDV

-198 AISNFYTQ
+198 AVSNFYVQ

-216 AGRAASNVMAHVTFE
+216 AGRAASNVMAHVAFK

-265 TPEFKA
+265 TEEFKV

-310 VIVDKFTT
+310 AIVDKFST
-318 VVDLQNYLLKY
+318 VVELQNYLLKY
-329 SVEKATLEKRKAKN
+329 SVEKAIIEKHKAQN
-343 VLLTTVSI
+343 ILLTTVGI
-351 SLVSIIAALF
+351 SLISIFAALF
-361 TMIYAQKRVFAP
+361 TMIYARKRVFSP
-373 LIQAREILLDL
+373 LIQAREILFDL
-384 SNSSMRSNDL
+384 SHSSIRPNPMDT
-394 ESKDQSANVHSLF
+394 KDQPANMYSLF
-407 TAIQQLKHTL
+407 TAIQQLKQTL

-461 TCLMMMDIDYF
+461 TCLMVIDIDHF
-472 KQVNDVHGHLVGDQ
+472 KQVNDVYGHLMGDQ

-495 KDNIRTSDLL
+495 KENIRTSDLL

-516 IENISM
+516 IENVGV

-531 IRCEIYE
+531 IRSEIYE
-538 AASMDSTRSPDL
+538 AKSVDHVRCPDL
-550 SVTISI
+550 KVSISI

-561 AASWTELLE
+561 ATTWMALLE

-579 KEQGKNKVAS
+579 KEQGKNKVVAYSVDEVNESYYI

>member
-1 MSIIDYIF
+1 
-9 FFFQNR
+9 
-15 GRSLSMREVRS
+15 MREIRS
-26 EHLSKKLYVA
+26 EYLSQKLYIA

-47 SIPLMVKSYNDYIK
+47 SIPLMVKSYRDYIK
-61 ANQALI
+61 TNQALT

-88 ANKVM
+88 ANKLM

-102 HVLELKA
+102 HVLELKL
-109 YRVNIDEQMRS
+109 YRLTVDEQMKK
-120 TQKIL
+120 TLEVL
-125 KKSGFSNLNLDLFS
+125 KHSNLPSLDLSLFDR
-139 QLEQALAQGRQQVD
+139 LDEALTQGRQQVD
-153 QYAALPREQRNAE
+153 AYAALPREQRNAE
-166 KMDQAILKMF
+166 TMDQAILKMF
-176 TAWECSHDV
+176 SAWDRSHDV

-198 AISNFYTQ
+198 AVSNFYVQ

-216 AGRAASNVMAHVTFE
+216 AGRAASNVMAHVAFK

-265 TPEFKA
+265 TEEFKV

-310 VIVDKFTT
+310 AIVDKFST
-318 VVDLQNYLLKY
+318 VVELQNYLLKY
-329 SVEKATLEKRKAKN
+329 SVEKAIIEKHKAQN
-343 VLLTTVSI
+343 ILLTTVGI
-351 SLVSIIAALF
+351 SLISIFAALF
-361 TMIYAQKRVFAP
+361 TMIYARKRVFSP
-373 LIQAREILLDL
+373 LIQAREILFDL
-384 SNSSMRSNDL
+384 SHSSIRPNPMDT
-394 ESKDQSANVHSLF
+394 KDQPANMYSLF
-407 TAIQQLKHTL
+407 TAIQQLKQTL

-461 TCLMMMDIDYF
+461 TCLMVIDIDHF
-472 KQVNDVHGHLVGDQ
+472 KQVNDVYGHLMGDQ

-495 KDNIRTSDLL
+495 KENIRTSDLL

-516 IENISM
+516 IENVGM

-531 IRCEIYE
+531 IRSEIYE
-538 AASMDSTRSPDL
+538 AKSVDNVRCPDL
-550 SVTISI
+550 KVSISI

-561 AASWTELLE
+561 ATSWMALLE

>member
-1 MSIIDYIF
+1 
-9 FFFQNR
+9 
-15 GRSLSMREVRS
+15 MREIRS
-26 EHLSKKLYVA
+26 EYLSQKLYIA

-47 SIPLMVKSYNDYIK
+47 SIPLIVKSYRDYNK
-61 ANQALI
+61 TNQALT

-88 ANKVM
+88 ANKLM

-102 HVLELKA
+102 HVLELKL
-109 YRVNIDEQMRS
+109 YRLTVDEQMKK
-120 TQKIL
+120 TLEVL
-125 KKSGFSNLNLDLFS
+125 KHSNLPNLDLSLFDR
-139 QLEQALAQGRQQVD
+139 LDEALMQGRQQVD
-153 QYAALPREQRNAE
+153 AYAALPREQRNAE
-166 KMDQAILKMF
+166 TMDQAILKMF
-176 TAWECSHDV
+176 NAWDRSHDV

-198 AISNFYTQ
+198 AVSNFYVQ

-216 AGRAASNVMAHVTFE
+216 AGRAASNVMAHVAFK

-265 TPEFKA
+265 TEEFKV

-310 VIVDKFTT
+310 AIVDKFST
-318 VVDLQNYLLKY
+318 VVELQNYLLKY
-329 SVEKATLEKRKAKN
+329 SVEKAIIEKHKAQN
-343 VLLTTVSI
+343 ILLTTVGI
-351 SLVSIIAALF
+351 SLISIFAALF
-361 TMIYAQKRVFAP
+361 TMIYARKRVFSP
-373 LIQAREILLDL
+373 LIQAREILFDL
-384 SNSSMRSNDL
+384 SHSSIRPNPMDT
-394 ESKDQSANVHSLF
+394 KDQPANMYSLF
-407 TAIQQLKHTL
+407 TAIQQLKQTL

-461 TCLMMMDIDYF
+461 TCLMVIDIDHF
-472 KQVNDVHGHLVGDQ
+472 KQVNDVYGHLMGDQ

-495 KDNIRTSDLL
+495 KENIRTSDLL

-516 IENISM
+516 IENVGM

-531 IRCEIYE
+531 IRSEIYE
-538 AASMDSTRSPDL
+538 AKSVDNVRCPDL
-550 SVTISI
+550 KVSISI

-561 AASWTELLE
+561 ATSWMALLE

>member
-1 MSIIDYIF
+1 
-9 FFFQNR
+9 
-15 GRSLSMREVRS
+15 MREIRS
-26 EHLSKKLYVA
+26 EYLSQKLYIA

-47 SIPLMVKSYNDYIK
+47 SIPLIVKSYRDYNK
-61 ANQALI
+61 TNQALI

-88 ANKVM
+88 ANKLM

-102 HVLELKA
+102 HVLELKL
-109 YRVNIDEQMRS
+109 YRLTVDEQMKK
-120 TQKIL
+120 TLEVL
-125 KKSGFSNLNLDLFS
+125 KHSNLPNLDLS
-139 QLEQALAQGRQQVD
+139 LVDRLDEALTQGRQQVD
-153 QYAALPREQRNAE
+153 AYAALPREQRNAE
-166 KMDQAILKMF
+166 TMDQAILKMF
-176 TAWECSHDV
+176 SAWDLSHDV

-198 AISNFYTQ
+198 AVSNFYVQ

-216 AGRAASNVMAHVTFE
+216 AGRAASNVMAHVAFK

-244 TRKQVMYLWELIDT
+244 TRRQVMYLWELIDT
-258 LQPERDK
+258 LQPEPDK
-265 TPEFKA
+265 TEEFKV

-310 VIVDKFTT
+310 AIVDKFST
-318 VVDLQNYLLKY
+318 VVELQNYLLKY
-329 SVEKATLEKRKAKN
+329 SVEKAIIEKHKAQN
-343 VLLTTVSI
+343 ILLTTVGI
-351 SLVSIIAALF
+351 SLISIFAALF
-361 TMIYAQKRVFAP
+361 TMIYARKRVFGP
-373 LIQAREILLDL
+373 LIQAREILFDL
-384 SNSSMRSNDL
+384 SHSSLRPNPMDT
-394 ESKDQSANVHSLF
+394 KDQPANVYSLF
-407 TAIQQLKHTL
+407 TAIQQLKQTL

-461 TCLMMMDIDYF
+461 TCLMVIDIDHF
-472 KQVNDVHGHLVGDQ
+472 KQVNDVYGHLMGDQ

-495 KDNIRTSDLL
+495 KENIRTSDLL

-516 IENISM
+516 IENFGM

-531 IRCEIYE
+531 IRSEIYE
-538 AASMDSTRSPDL
+538 AKSVDNVRCPDL
-550 SVTISI
+550 KVSISI

-561 AASWTELLE
+561 ATSWMALLE

>member
-1 MSIIDYIF
+1 
-9 FFFQNR
+9 
-15 GRSLSMREVRS
+15 MREIRS
-26 EHLSKKLYVA
+26 EYLSQKLYIA

-47 SIPLMVKSYNDYIK
+47 SIPLMVKSYRDYIK
-61 ANQALI
+61 TNQALT

-88 ANKVM
+88 ANKLM

-102 HVLELKA
+102 HVLELKL
-109 YRVNIDEQMRS
+109 YRLTVDEQMKK
-120 TQKIL
+120 TLEVL
-125 KKSGFSNLNLDLFS
+125 KHSNLPNLDLSLFDR
-139 QLEQALAQGRQQVD
+139 LDEALTQGRQQVD
-153 QYAALPREQRNAE
+153 AYAALPREQRNAE
-166 KMDQAILKMF
+166 TMDQAILKMF
-176 TAWECSHDV
+176 SAWDRSHDV

-198 AISNFYTQ
+198 AVSNFYVQ

-216 AGRAASNVMAHVTFE
+216 AGRAASNVMAHVAFK

-265 TPEFKA
+265 TEEFKV

-310 VIVDKFTT
+310 AIVDKFST
-318 VVDLQNYLLKY
+318 VVELQNYLLKY
-329 SVEKATLEKRKAKN
+329 SVEKAIIEKHKAQN
-343 VLLTTVSI
+343 ILLTTVGI
-351 SLVSIIAALF
+351 SLISIFAALF
-361 TMIYAQKRVFAP
+361 TMIYARKRVFSP
-373 LIQAREILLDL
+373 LIQAREILFDL
-384 SNSSMRSNDL
+384 SHSSIRPNPMDT
-394 ESKDQSANVHSLF
+394 KDQPANMYSLF
-407 TAIQQLKHTL
+407 TAIQQLKQTL

-461 TCLMMMDIDYF
+461 TCLMVIDIDHF
-472 KQVNDVHGHLVGDQ
+472 KQVNDVYGHLMGDQ

-495 KDNIRTSDLL
+495 KENIRTSDLL

-516 IENISM
+516 IENVGM

-531 IRCEIYE
+531 IRSEIYE
-538 AASMDSTRSPDL
+538 AKSVDNVRCPDL
-550 SVTISI
+550 KVSISI

-561 AASWTELLE
+561 ATSWMALLE

-579 KEQGKNKVAS
+579 KEQGKNKVVAYSVDEVNESYYI

>member
-1 MSIIDYIF
+1 
-9 FFFQNR
+9 
-15 GRSLSMREVRS
+15 MREIRS
-26 EHLSKKLYVA
+26 EYLSQKLYIA

-47 SIPLMVKSYNDYIK
+47 SIPLIVKSYRDYNK
-61 ANQALI
+61 TNQALT

-77 LANKIS
+77 LANKIA

-88 ANKVM
+88 ANKLM

-102 HVLELKA
+102 HVLELKL
-109 YRVNIDEQMRS
+109 YRLTVDEQMKK
-120 TQKIL
+120 TLEVL
-125 KKSGFSNLNLDLFS
+125 KHSNLPNLDLS
-139 QLEQALAQGRQQVD
+139 LVDRLDEALTQGRQQVD
-153 QYAALPREQRNAE
+153 AYAALPREQRNAE
-166 KMDQAILKMF
+166 TMDQAILKMF
-176 TAWECSHDV
+176 NAWEHSHDV

-192 SEGKDT
+192 SGGKDT

-216 AGRAASNVMAHVTFE
+216 AGRAASNVMAHVAFK

-265 TPEFKA
+265 TEEFKV

-310 VIVDKFTT
+310 AIVDKFST
-318 VVDLQNYLLKY
+318 VVELQNYLLKY
-329 SVEKATLEKRKAKN
+329 SVEKAIIEKHKAQN
-343 VLLTTVSI
+343 ILLTTVGI
-351 SLVSIIAALF
+351 SLISIFAALF
-361 TMIYAQKRVFAP
+361 TMIYARKRVFSP
-373 LIQAREILLDL
+373 LIQAREILFDL
-384 SNSSMRSNDL
+384 SHSSIRPNPMDT
-394 ESKDQSANVHSLF
+394 KDQPANMYSLF
-407 TAIQQLKHTL
+407 TAIQQLKQTL

-461 TCLMMMDIDYF
+461 TCLMVIDIDHF
-472 KQVNDVHGHLVGDQ
+472 KQVNDVYGHLMGDQ

-495 KDNIRTSDLL
+495 KENIRTSDLL

-516 IENISM
+516 IENVGM

-531 IRCEIYE
+531 IRSEIYE
-538 AASMDSTRSPDL
+538 AKSVDNVRCPDL
-550 SVTISI
+550 KVSISI

-561 AASWTELLE
+561 ATSWMALLE

>member
-1 MSIIDYIF
+1 
-9 FFFQNR
+9 
-15 GRSLSMREVRS
+15 MREIRS
-26 EHLSKKLYVA
+26 EYLSQKLYIA

-47 SIPLMVKSYNDYIK
+47 SIPLMVKSYRDYIK
-61 ANQALI
+61 TNQALT

-88 ANKVM
+88 ANKLM

-102 HVLELKA
+102 HVLELKL
-109 YRVNIDEQMRS
+109 YRLTVDEQM
-120 TQKIL
+120 QKTLEVL
-125 KKSGFSNLNLDLFS
+125 KHSNLPNLDLSLFDR
-139 QLEQALAQGRQQVD
+139 LDEALTQGRQQVD
-153 QYAALPREQRNAE
+153 AYAALPREQRNAE
-166 KMDQAILKMF
+166 TMDQAILKMF
-176 TAWECSHDV
+176 NAWDRSHDV

-198 AISNFYTQ
+198 AVSNFYVQ

-216 AGRAASNVMAHVTFE
+216 AGRAASNVMAHVAFK

-265 TPEFKA
+265 TEEFKV

-310 VIVDKFTT
+310 AIVDKFST
-318 VVDLQNYLLKY
+318 VVELQNYLLKY
-329 SVEKATLEKRKAKN
+329 SVEKAIIEKHKAQN
-343 VLLTTVSI
+343 ILLTTVGI
-351 SLVSIIAALF
+351 SLISIFAALF
-361 TMIYAQKRVFAP
+361 TMIYARKRVFSP
-373 LIQAREILLDL
+373 LIQAREILFDL
-384 SNSSMRSNDL
+384 SHSSIRPNPMDT
-394 ESKDQSANVHSLF
+394 KDQPANMYSLF
-407 TAIQQLKHTL
+407 TAIQQLKQTL

-436 TGVANRYALNEYI
+436 SGVANRYALNEYI

-461 TCLMMMDIDYF
+461 TCLMVIDIDHF
-472 KQVNDVHGHLVGDQ
+472 KQVNDVYGHLMGDQ

-495 KDNIRTSDLL
+495 KENIRTSDLL

-516 IENISM
+516 IENVGM

-531 IRCEIYE
+531 IRAEIYE
-538 AASMDSTRSPDL
+538 AKSVDNVRCPDL
-550 SVTISI
+550 KVSISI

-561 AASWTELLE
+561 ATSWMALLE

-579 KEQGKNKVAS
+579 KEQGKNKVVAYSVDEVNESYYI

>member
-1 MSIIDYIF
+1 
-9 FFFQNR
+9 
-15 GRSLSMREVRS
+15 MREIRS
-26 EHLSKKLYVA
+26 EYLSQKLYIA

-47 SIPLMVKSYNDYIK
+47 SIPLIVKSYRDYNK
-61 ANQALI
+61 TNQALT

-88 ANKVM
+88 ANKLM
-93 SSNQQDFAK
+93 SSNQQDFAQ
-102 HVLELKA
+102 HVLELKL
-109 YRVNIDEQMRS
+109 YRLTVDEQMKK
-120 TQKIL
+120 TLEVL
-125 KKSGFSNLNLDLFS
+125 KHSNLPNLDLSLFDR
-139 QLEQALAQGRQQVD
+139 LDEALTQGRQQVD
-153 QYAALPREQRNAE
+153 AYAALPREQRNAE
-166 KMDQAILKMF
+166 TMDQAILKMF
-176 TAWECSHDV
+176 NAWDRSHDV

-198 AISNFYTQ
+198 AVSNFYVQ

-216 AGRAASNVMAHVTFE
+216 AGRAASNVMAHVAFK

-265 TPEFKA
+265 TEEFKV

-310 VIVDKFTT
+310 AIVDKFST
-318 VVDLQNYLLKY
+318 VVELQNYLLKY
-329 SVEKATLEKRKAKN
+329 SVEKAIIEKHKAQN
-343 VLLTTVSI
+343 ILLTTVGI
-351 SLVSIIAALF
+351 SLISIFAALF
-361 TMIYAQKRVFAP
+361 TMIYARKRVFSP
-373 LIQAREILLDL
+373 LIQAREILFDL
-384 SNSSMRSNDL
+384 SHSSIRPNPMDT
-394 ESKDQSANVHSLF
+394 KDQPANMYSLF
-407 TAIQQLKHTL
+407 TAIQQLKQTL

-461 TCLMMMDIDYF
+461 TCLMVIDIDHF
-472 KQVNDVHGHLVGDQ
+472 KQVNDVYGHLMGDQ

-495 KDNIRTSDLL
+495 KENIRTSDLL

-516 IENISM
+516 IENVGM

-531 IRCEIYE
+531 IRSEIYE
-538 AASMDSTRSPDL
+538 AKPLDNVRCPDL
-550 SVTISI
+550 KVSISI

-561 AASWTELLE
+561 ATSWMALLE

>member
-1 MSIIDYIF
+1 
-9 FFFQNR
+9 
-15 GRSLSMREVRS
+15 MREIRS
-26 EHLSKKLYVA
+26 EYLSQKLYIA

-47 SIPLMVKSYNDYIK
+47 SIPLIVKSYRDYNK
-61 ANQALI
+61 TNQALT

-88 ANKVM
+88 ANKLM
-93 SSNQQDFAK
+93 SSNQQDFAQ
-102 HVLELKA
+102 HVLELKL
-109 YRVNIDEQMRS
+109 YRLTVDEQMKK
-120 TQKIL
+120 TLEVL
-125 KKSGFSNLNLDLFS
+125 KHSNLPNLDLS
-139 QLEQALAQGRQQVD
+139 LVDRLDEALTQGRQQVD
-153 QYAALPREQRNAE
+153 AYAALPREQRNAE
-166 KMDQAILKMF
+166 TMDQAILKMF
-176 TAWECSHDV
+176 NAWDRSHDV

-198 AISNFYTQ
+198 AVSNFYVQ

-216 AGRAASNVMAHVTFE
+216 AGRAASNVMAHVAFK

-244 TRKQVMYLWELIDT
+244 TRRQVMYLWELIDT
-258 LQPERDK
+258 LQPEPDK
-265 TPEFKA
+265 TEEFKV

-310 VIVDKFTT
+310 AIVDKFST
-318 VVDLQNYLLKY
+318 VVELQNYLLKY
-329 SVEKATLEKRKAKN
+329 SVEKAIIEKHKAQN
-343 VLLTTVSI
+343 ILLTTVGI
-351 SLVSIIAALF
+351 SLISIFAALF
-361 TMIYAQKRVFAP
+361 TMIYARKRVFGP
-373 LIQAREILLDL
+373 LIQAREILFDL
-384 SNSSMRSNDL
+384 SHSSIRPNPMDT
-394 ESKDQSANVHSLF
+394 KDQPANMYSLF
-407 TAIQQLKHTL
+407 TAIQQLKQTL

-461 TCLMMMDIDYF
+461 TCLMVIDIDHF
-472 KQVNDVHGHLVGDQ
+472 KQVNDVYGHLMGDQ

-495 KDNIRTSDLL
+495 KENIRTSDLL

-516 IENISM
+516 IENVGM

-531 IRCEIYE
+531 IRSEIYE
-538 AASMDSTRSPDL
+538 AKSVDNVRCPDL
-550 SVTISI
+550 KVSISI

-561 AASWTELLE
+561 ATSWMALLE

-579 KEQGKNKVAS
+579 KEQGKNKVVAYSVGEVNESYYI

>member
-1 MSIIDYIF
+1 
-9 FFFQNR
+9 
-15 GRSLSMREVRS
+15 MREIRS
-26 EHLSKKLYVA
+26 EYLSQKLYIA

-47 SIPLMVKSYNDYIK
+47 SIPLMVKSYRDYIK
-61 ANQALI
+61 TNQALT

-88 ANKVM
+88 ANKLM

-102 HVLELKA
+102 HVLELKL
-109 YRVNIDEQMRS
+109 YRLTVDEQMKK
-120 TQKIL
+120 TLEVL
-125 KKSGFSNLNLDLFS
+125 KHSNLPNLDLSLFDR
-139 QLEQALAQGRQQVD
+139 LDEALTQGRQQVD
-153 QYAALPREQRNAE
+153 AYAALPREQRNAE
-166 KMDQAILKMF
+166 TMDQAILKMF
-176 TAWECSHDV
+176 SAWDRSHDV

-198 AISNFYTQ
+198 AVSNFYVQ

-216 AGRAASNVMAHVTFE
+216 AGRAASNVMAHVAFK

-265 TPEFKA
+265 TEEFKV

-310 VIVDKFTT
+310 AIVDKFST
-318 VVDLQNYLLKY
+318 VVELQNYLLKY
-329 SVEKATLEKRKAKN
+329 SVEKAIIEKHKAQN
-343 VLLTTVSI
+343 ILLTTVGI
-351 SLVSIIAALF
+351 SLISIFAALF
-361 TMIYAQKRVFAP
+361 TMIYARKRVFSP
-373 LIQAREILLDL
+373 LIQAREILFDL
-384 SNSSMRSNDL
+384 SHSSIRPNPMDT
-394 ESKDQSANVHSLF
+394 KDQPANMYSLF
-407 TAIQQLKHTL
+407 TAIQQLKQTL

-461 TCLMMMDIDYF
+461 TCLMVIDIDHF
-472 KQVNDVHGHLVGDQ
+472 KQVNDVYGHLMGDQ

-495 KDNIRTSDLL
+495 KENIRTSDLL

-516 IENISM
+516 IENVGM

-531 IRCEIYE
+531 IRSEIYE
-538 AASMDSTRSPDL
+538 AKSVDNVRCPDL
-550 SVTISI
+550 KVSISI

-561 AASWTELLE
+561 ATSWMALLE

>member
-1 MSIIDYIF
+1 
-9 FFFQNR
+9 
-15 GRSLSMREVRS
+15 MREIRS
-26 EHLSKKLYVA
+26 EYLSQKLYIA

-47 SIPLMVKSYNDYIK
+47 SIPLMVKSYRDYIK
-61 ANQALI
+61 TNQALT

-88 ANKVM
+88 ANKLM
-93 SSNQQDFAK
+93 SSNQQDFAQ
-102 HVLELKA
+102 HVLELKL
-109 YRVNIDEQMRS
+109 YRLTVDEQM
-120 TQKIL
+120 QKTLEVL
-125 KKSGFSNLNLDLFS
+125 KHSNLPNLDLSLFGR
-139 QLEQALAQGRQQVD
+139 LDEALTQGRQQVD
-153 QYAALPREQRNAE
+153 AYAALPREQRNAE
-166 KMDQAILKMF
+166 TMDQAILKMF
-176 TAWECSHDV
+176 NAWDRSHDV

-198 AISNFYTQ
+198 AVSNFYVQ

-216 AGRAASNVMAHVTFE
+216 AGRAASNVMAHVAFK

-265 TPEFKA
+265 TEEFKV

-310 VIVDKFTT
+310 AIVDKFST
-318 VVDLQNYLLKY
+318 VVELQNYLLKY
-329 SVEKATLEKRKAKN
+329 SVEKAIIEKHKAQN
-343 VLLTTVSI
+343 ILLTTVGI
-351 SLVSIIAALF
+351 SLISIFAALF
-361 TMIYAQKRVFAP
+361 TMIYARKRVFSP
-373 LIQAREILLDL
+373 LIQAREILFDL
-384 SNSSMRSNDL
+384 SHSSIRPNPMDT
-394 ESKDQSANVHSLF
+394 KDQPANMYSLF
-407 TAIQQLKHTL
+407 TAIQQLKQTL

-461 TCLMMMDIDYF
+461 TCLMVIDIDHF
-472 KQVNDVHGHLVGDQ
+472 KQVNDVYGHLMGDQ

-495 KDNIRTSDLL
+495 KENIRTSDLL

-516 IENISM
+516 IENVGM

-531 IRCEIYE
+531 IRSEIYE
-538 AASMDSTRSPDL
+538 AKSVDNVRCPDL
-550 SVTISI
+550 KVSISI

-561 AASWTELLE
+561 ATSWMALLE

-579 KEQGKNKVAS
+579 KEQGKNKVVAYSVDEVNESYYI

>member
-1 MSIIDYIF
+1 
-9 FFFQNR
+9 
-15 GRSLSMREVRS
+15 MREIRS
-26 EHLSKKLYVA
+26 EYLSQKLYIA

-47 SIPLMVKSYNDYIK
+47 SIPLIVKSYRDYNK
-61 ANQALI
+61 TNQALT

-88 ANKVM
+88 ANKLM

-102 HVLELKA
+102 HVLELKL
-109 YRVNIDEQMRS
+109 YRLTVDEQMKK
-120 TQKIL
+120 TLEVL
-125 KKSGFSNLNLDLFS
+125 KHSNLPNLDLSLFDR
-139 QLEQALAQGRQQVD
+139 LDEALTQGRQQVD
-153 QYAALPREQRNAE
+153 AYAALPREQRNAE
-166 KMDQAILKMF
+166 TMDQAILKMF
-176 TAWECSHDV
+176 NAWDRSHDV

-198 AISNFYTQ
+198 AVSNFYVQ

-216 AGRAASNVMAHVTFE
+216 AGRAASNVMAHVAFK

-265 TPEFKA
+265 TEEFKV

-310 VIVDKFTT
+310 AIVDKFST
-318 VVDLQNYLLKY
+318 VVELQNYLLKY
-329 SVEKATLEKRKAKN
+329 SVEKAIIEKHKAQN
-343 VLLTTVSI
+343 ILLTTVGI
-351 SLVSIIAALF
+351 SLISIFAALF
-361 TMIYAQKRVFAP
+361 TMIYARKRVFGP
-373 LIQAREILLDL
+373 LIQAREILFDL
-384 SNSSMRSNDL
+384 SHSSLRPNPMDT
-394 ESKDQSANVHSLF
+394 KDQPANVYSLF
-407 TAIQQLKHTL
+407 TAIQQLKQTL

-461 TCLMMMDIDYF
+461 TCLMVIDIDHF
-472 KQVNDVHGHLVGDQ
+472 KQVNDVYGHLMGDQ

-495 KDNIRTSDLL
+495 KENIRTSDLL

-516 IENISM
+516 IENVGM

-531 IRCEIYE
+531 IRSEIYE
-538 AASMDSTRSPDL
+538 AKPVDNVRCPDL
-550 SVTISI
+550 KVSISI

-561 AASWTELLE
+561 ATSWMALLE